1 MTQTASQR
9 FQIRSIFASY
19 WVAGVYWGAFVAT
32 LPAFERVS
40 GLSTGSFGWL
50 LTLST
55 IGGLISMQ
63 LIGRVLHR
71 VQAVAIPLSLLA
83 FAVGMV
89 IMGMATGPVSLGAA
103 LLVAG
108 AASGTLDISLN
119 MRVARIEGD
128 FDVRLFNR
136 VHALFPF
143 SMLVNSLIAGF
154 LRDAGVSPAVIFSG
168 AAVLLIVMSG
178 VEWMAGQHQRHGVI
192 KDRPRGRIG
201 LRGVL
206 ITLGALA
213 AVGGVLEI
221 GASTWSAIFVEG
233 NLGGTPAMAGIAAAA
248 MTLGLTTGRLIAH
261 RLEHRMRDMVI
272 IRIAAAMSIPAFVV
286 LSMADQTWIAM
297 VGLFVAGIGVGP
309 IEPAVY
315 RSVARRFPEADR
327 GRALALVTGLAY
339 AGFLTSPPL
348 LGAVID
354 GFGWPAMWLTL
365 CAFAVLAAVISTR
378 VPPSRPEAAP
388 APQG

>member
-1 MTQTASQR
+1 MVTKTASRR
-9 FQIRSIFASY
+9 FQIASIFASY
-19 WVAGVYWGAFVAT
+19 WVAGVYWGSFVAT

-40 GLSTGSFGWL
+40 GLTTGQFGWL

-63 LIGRVLHR
+63 AIGQVLHR

-89 IMGMATGPVSLGAA
+89 IMGLAGGPIMLGLSLF
-103 LLVAG
+103 VAG

-119 MRVARIEGD
+119 MRVARIEND
-128 FDVRLFNR
+128 HDVRLFNR

-168 AAVLLIVMSG
+168 AAVLLVIVSG
-178 VEWMAGQHQRHGVI
+178 IEWRAGQHQRHGAD
-192 KDRPRGRIG
+192 KTRAKGRIG

-206 ITLGALA
+206 VVLGALA

-233 NLGGTPAMAGIAAAA
+233 NLGGTPAMAGIAAAS

-261 RLEHRMRDMVI
+261 QLEHRLRDMVI
-272 IRIAAAMSIPAFVV
+272 IRIAAIMSIPAFAV
-286 LSMADQTWIAM
+286 LAVADQTWIAM
-297 VGLFVAGIGVGP
+297 VGLFLAGVGVGP

-315 RSVARRFPEADR
+315 RSVSRRFPEVDR

-339 AGFLTSPPL
+339 AGFLASPPL

-354 GFGWPAMWLTL
+354 GLGWPAMWMTL
-365 CAFAVLAAVISTR
+365 GLFAIMASVLSTR
-378 VPPSRPEAAP
+378 VPPSRQVPE
-388 APQG
+388 QS